1 MSENLQ
7 YRLYNASIPPP
18 GDAWGKIAEELDKES
33 EHRLSLK
40 LQEATLTPPAAAWQ
54 NILEVL
60 NEAAPGEA
68 TVVPIRRKWTNTAA
82 AAVLIGLIILGG
94 LYYFMWS
101 DRYNNNT
108 ASNQTLPSQNN
119 SVSNNN
125 SPTKQP
131 PVTEYTSPNAQTA
144 GADVANLPVA
154 RPIAV
159 ASMGFSPRI
168 RYSRVK
174 TTAVTSNGASQ
185 ANVDEAIGDQV
196 SLQPEANIPPQQYL
210 TVAAPNGEPAKISTR
225 FIDAVTYVLIDAP
238 TDNMNS
244 ALKSLSWKQRV
255 SKWRN
260 KLMMNAAFI
269 PAGTNFLDIIELE
282 KLLNE

>member
-1 MSENLQ
+1 MAENLQ
-7 YRLYNASIPPP
+7 YKLYNASIAPP
-18 GDAWGKIAEELDKES
+18 GDAWAKIAEELDKEA

-68 TVVPIRRKWTNTAA
+68 KVVPITRKWTKTAA
-82 AAVLIGLIILGG
+82 AAVLIGVIIMGA
-94 LYYFMWS
+94 LYAVLLRDNYS
-101 DRYNNNT
+101 NNT
-108 ASNQTLPSQNN
+108 ASNKTTIPANN
-119 SVSNNN
+119 PASNNN
-125 SPTKQP
+125 NSTQTPL
-131 PVTEYTSPNAQTA
+131 TENNSPNAQTA
-144 GADVANLPVA
+144 DADVANLPTA

-168 RYSRVK
+168 RHSRVK
-174 TTAVTSNGASQ
+174 NTAATSNGASQ
-185 ANVDEAIGDQV
+185 ANVDEAIGDRA
-196 SLQPEANIPPQQYL
+196 SLQPKANIPPQQYL

-225 FIDAVTYVLIDAP
+225 FVDAVTYVLIDAP
-238 TDNMNS
+238 ADNMNA
-244 ALKSLSWKQRV
+244 ALKSISWKQRI

-282 KLLNE
+282 ELLNE